1 MVKSKARMPFNLLK
15 MWSAIIGF
23 AIKEDKTFK
32 RHKKMVNLKAWYC
45 SKSVNFLSA
54 NIDCAMHIYHLQCSS
69 FFPCI
74 IDAKCLTWSIL
85 QQHFNILHEIVPISE
100 PSLNWKITNQHWFL
114 TFNRTSWWPRK
125 VFCSIRKKDF
135 VARPQKKGFP
145 TSAEKVMRRGAKQS
159 FADGPK
165 VKRGSKLCTSCCWHW
180 TMAVSNSFDQAGR
193 HSRQKTR

>member
-1 MVKSKARMPFNLLK
+1 MPFNLLK

-135 VARPQKKGFP
+135 VARPQKKDFQHLQKKLWGGGP
-145 TSAEKVMRRGAKQS
+145 SKVLRM
-159 FADGPK
+159 
-165 VKRGSKLCTSCCWHW
+165 
-180 TMAVSNSFDQAGR
+180 GR
-193 HSRQKTR
+193 K